1 MVAISCNQ
9 NTSSEQNKPEAAV
22 VKTDNQR
29 IIEAKIFVKPG
40 SEAEFIEAAK
50 YIIEK
55 TNNEEGCIFYQ
66 LYQDPYIK
74 TNFIMVEKYKN
85 QAAVEFH
92 FAQDYFSEFGKRI
105 ANLTSQPGEKMVYD
119 IAGEEKK

>member
-1 MVAISCNQ
+1 MKTRLFTLILLISMVAISCNQ

-92 FAQDYFSEFGKRI
+92 FAQDYF
-105 ANLTSQPGEKMVYD
+105 
-119 IAGEEKK
+119 

>member
-1 MVAISCNQ
+1 MSSLSCKQ
-9 NTSSEQNKPEAAV
+9 NTPAQQNQPETTMQKP
-22 VKTDNQR
+22 DNQR
-29 IIEAKIFVKPG
+29 IIEAKIFIKPG

-66 LYQDPYIK
+66 LYQDPYVK

-105 ANLTSQPGEKMVYD
+105 ANMTSQPGEIMVYD